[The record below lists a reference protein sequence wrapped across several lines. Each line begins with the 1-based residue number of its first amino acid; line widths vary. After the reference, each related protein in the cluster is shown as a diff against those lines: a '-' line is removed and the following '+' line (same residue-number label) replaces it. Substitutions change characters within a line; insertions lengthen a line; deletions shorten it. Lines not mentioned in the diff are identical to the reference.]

1 MAKSDPA
8 PELPET
14 DPETG
19 STTSPETVPETGPE
33 TGKAY
38 QVLARRFRPTSFE
51 HVVGQEQVMGSLASC
66 LDQDRLPHAFL
77 FTGSRGVGKTTSAR
91 ILARAVNCEQGA
103 SSHPCGTCEACL
115 SILDGSASDVFEL
128 DAASNNSVDDV
139 RALREQAGYAPL
151 RLRRKVFILDEVHM
165 FSKAAFNA
173 LLKILEEPPAH
184 VLFILATT
192 ELHKVPDTVR
202 SRCQVLPFRRIGEED
217 IAGRLAQIAEAE
229 GITIDPEILQEI
241 SASCMGGMRDAETAL
256 ERVLPLAEGL
266 DIEAYRRLEGR
277 LGLSQAAELVEACL
291 NSDSQSAL
299 LYAAKAVETG
309 VDERECMGEVLG
321 LLRQVFLLQI
331 DGKDTVLVEAAGEF
345 RARLQALAELG
356 DPVRIDAMMQLLILA
371 RDRIRHIDDRR
382 ILLELTLVR
391 LSRVGEV
398 VSLGELHAGRAA
410 PAAAAPPRS
419 APTTPAARPWE
430 KSSAPAAT
438 PTPAATPAAPAAD
451 PAPVSDD
458 PLARCIES
466 LRADK
471 GLLATLLGRAQVRWQ
486 GSDLLEL
493 SFPALKGIQRKLI
506 EKPDT
511 LALLEQRL
519 RGETGSK
526 IQVQLLIDGTPLGA
540 APAGGDA
547 QKDASGP
554 AEQQADSGG
563 KDVGGKDVGGKDV
576 GGKDV
581 GGKDVGGKDV
591 GGKEVGGKTPQDDEL
606 PELGKQAQD
615 LFRARLFDK
624 EGEAPSAQ

>member
-8 PELPET
+8 QE
-14 DPETG
+14 
-19 STTSPETVPETGPE
+19 SPETGPE

-91 ILARAVNCEQGA
+91 ILARAVNCEKGA
-103 SSHPCGTCEACL
+103 SSHPCGSCDSCL
-115 SILDGSASDVFEL
+115 AILEGSASDVVEL

-173 LLKILEEPPAH
+173 LLKILEEPPNH

-202 SRCQVLPFRRIGEED
+202 SRCQVLSFRRIGEQD

-229 GITIDPEILQEI
+229 GIAIDPEILQEI

-291 NSDSQSAL
+291 NSDGQAAL
-299 LYAAKAVETG
+299 RYAAKAVETG

-331 DGKDTVLVEAAGEF
+331 DGPETVLVEAAGEF
-345 RARLQALAELG
+345 RERLQGLAELG

-391 LSRVGEV
+391 LSRLGEL
-398 VSLGELHAGRAA
+398 VSLGELQAGTAA
-410 PAAAAPPRS
+410 PVAAAGS
-419 APTTPAARPWE
+419 APASAPAARPWE
-430 KSSAPAAT
+430 KGAAKAPT
-438 PTPAATPAAPAAD
+438 GTPAPTSATAAAPAAD
-451 PAPVSDD
+451 PAPVADD

-471 GLLATLLGRAQVRWQ
+471 GLLATLLGRAKVRWQ
-486 GSDLLEL
+486 GSDHLEL
-493 SFPALKGIQRKLI
+493 SFPALKGIQKKLI

-511 LALLEQRL
+511 LALLEERL
-519 RGETGSK
+519 RGVTGSK
-526 IQVQLLIDGTPLGA
+526 IQVQLLIDGKPLGVASADGAGEEA
-540 APAGGDA
+540 AGSAA
-547 QKDASGP
+547 GP
-554 AEQQADSGG
+554 APGG
-563 KDVGGKDVGGKDV
+563 KADRATGGEATGGEDC
-576 GGKDV
+576 
-581 GGKDVGGKDV
+581 
-591 GGKEVGGKTPQDDEL
+591 EL
-606 PELGKQAQD
+606 PELGKQARD
-615 LFRARLFDK
+615 LFGARLFDRD
-624 EGEAPSAQ
+624 GEPPSAQ